1 MHDSEPDLSGD
12 LVRPYVITNGRELP
26 YDNAFSLTTLVT
38 STEAPAHGRVLPPES
53 RSVLELCSGGYLS
66 VAEVAAYARLPL
78 GVVRILLA
86 ELTENGFI
94 TARAP
99 VPAAQRTDVKL
110 LQDVLSGLKA
120 RFGA

>member
-1 MHDSEPDLSGD
+1 MLD
-12 LVRPYVITNGRELP
+12 
-26 YDNAFSLTTLVT
+26 
-38 STEAPAHGRVLPPES
+38 
-53 RSVLELCSGGYLS
+53 LCSGGYLS
-66 VAEVAAYARLPL
+66 VAEVAAHARLPL

-86 ELTENGFI
+86 ELTDNGLV

-99 VPAAQRTDVKL
+99 IPAAQRTDEKL

>member
-1 MHDSEPDLSGD
+1 MDDPNLDLTGD

-38 STEAPAHGRVLPPES
+38 STQAAQHGRVLAPES
-53 RSVLELCSGGYLS
+53 RSVLDLCSGGYLS
-66 VAEVAAYARLPL
+66 VAEVAAHARLPL

-86 ELTENGFI
+86 ELTDNGLV

-99 VPAAQRTDVKL
+99 IPAAQRTDEKL

>member
-1 MHDSEPDLSGD
+1 MDDPNLDLTGD
-12 LVRPYVITNGRELP
+12 LVRPYVITNGRDLP

-38 STEAPAHGRVLPPES
+38 ATQAAQHGRVLAPES
-53 RSVLELCSGGYLS
+53 RRVLDLCSGGYLS
-66 VAEVAAYARLPL
+66 VAEVAAHAGLPL
-78 GVVRILLA
+78 GVIRILLA
-86 ELTENGFI
+86 ELTENGLI

-99 VPAAQRTDVKL
+99 IPAAQRTDEKL